1 MSSRILSTDE
11 ILAVGSILKDKESI
25 NLLKEIRDN
34 VITEEDTKGKRK
46 NNDLFNFVGFA
57 SSDDILGEEDS
68 DSEEYQNKKATIN
81 KLVKSGLVLEGFH
94 IPLERKNEKKF
105 GDTKVAAIDEKIYK
119 YQITDEGYAILNI
132 SSEDS
137 GGAGGGNNTTKKAA
151 AAPSQ
156 PNKDNNN
163 KEIAEF
169 REQQHKEIGLEDK
182 K

>member
-1 MSSRILSTDE
+1 MNYNILYMSSRILSTDE

-46 NNDLFNFVGFA
+46 NNDVFNFVGF
-57 SSDDILGEEDS
+57 SSSEDILGE
-68 DSEEYQNKKATIN
+68 DSESDNYKSKKAKID
-81 KLVKSGLVLEGFH
+81 KLVKSSLVLEGFH

-105 GDTKVAAIDEKIYK
+105 GDVKVAATDEKIYK

-132 SSEDS
+132 VENSEPKPQ
-137 GGAGGGNNTTKKAA
+137 TTKQAQT
-151 AAPSQ
+151 SSNS
-156 PNKDNNN
+156 NKD

-169 REQQHKEIGLEDK
+169 RAQQKKELGLEDK